1 MKYIIKYELN
11 IKLFNKY
18 LNGSFITK
26 DVKFLKKIQELFRE
40 NSSSNKN
47 RKKYQ
52 AKYAKKRQISFD
64 IDRKIFN
71 EIWF

>member
-52 AKYAKKRQISFD
+52 AKYATKRQISFD